1 MKRITN
7 LILFTTLL
15 VILGACGATSEQS
28 SSSPTPVK
36 PVSSPSTGQ
45 QPGKMYYTVSGS
57 TITVHNTPNGE
68 MKEEMD
74 FPTGASGARKSLYIL
89 DAEGNMTK
97 DTIDI
102 EYDRSGVKSVT
113 MKGVTIPR
121 KG

>member
-1 MKRITN
+1 
-7 LILFTTLL
+7 
-15 VILGACGATSEQS
+15 
-28 SSSPTPVK
+28 
-36 PVSSPSTGQ
+36 
-45 QPGKMYYTVSGS
+45 MYYTVSGS
-57 TITVHNTPNGE
+57 TITVHNTSNGE
-68 MKEEMD
+68 MREEMD

-121 KG
+121 KE